1 MTILEAI
8 VLGVLQGITEFLP
21 VSSSGHLVLMQHFL
35 GIKESQVFFDVM
47 LHFGTLGAVII
58 VYYQIIGSL
67 MRTGFSTLF
76 QADFYRHARLTISNT
91 PDLKLIWF
99 LLLGSIP
106 TGLIA
111 LLFKDSLEAIFGK
124 PMVVAGMLI
133 ITGLILQLSRLGQRQ
148 RQRQT
153 ETPLRAWHTPLVGVV
168 QGLAIIPGISRSG
181 STISIS
187 LLLGLSPQ
195 VAAQYSFL
203 LSIPAILG
211 AVSPQTQRY
220 RGNYN
225 CPSRYRRWN
234 IDFIHYRLYRVALS
248 ARYAQSRKI
257 FYLLLLLLCLG
268 DSRSDVNL
276 ARGVI

>member
-1 MTILEAI
+1 MTILEVI
-8 VLGVLQGITEFLP
+8 VLGILQGLTEFLP

-58 VYYQIIGSL
+58 VYHQLIGAL
-67 MRTGFSTLF
+67 VRTSFLALVQG
-76 QADFYRHARLTISNT
+76 DFYQHPLSTIGKT
-91 PDLKLIWF
+91 PHLRLIWF

-111 LLFKDSLEAIFGK
+111 VLFKDLLEAIFGK
-124 PMVVAGMLI
+124 PIVVACMLI
-133 ITGLILQLSRLGQRQ
+133 ITGIILQLSRLGQKRP
-148 RQRQT
+148 RA
-153 ETPLRAWHTPLVGVV
+153 EAPLRAWHTPLIGIA
-168 QGLAIIPGISRSG
+168 QGLAITPGISRSG

-211 AVSPQTQRY
+211 AVTIKLKDVGEITIAPAVIVAGTLTS
-220 RGNYN
+220 
-225 CPSRYRRWN
+225 
-234 IDFIHYRLYRVALS
+234 FIVGYIAL
-248 ARYAQSRKI
+248 R
-257 FYLLLLLLCLG
+257 LLLAMLNRGKFSIFAYYCFALG
-268 DSRSDVNL
+268 IVAAMSISL
-276 ARGVI
+276 GA

>member
-21 VSSSGHLVLMQHFL
+21 VSSSGHLVLVQHFL

-58 VYYQIIGSL
+58 VYYQLIGSL
-67 MRTGFSTLF
+67 VRTGFATLF
-76 QADFYRHARLTISNT
+76 QADFYRHPRLTISNS
-91 PDLKLIWF
+91 PNLRSIWF

-111 LLFKDSLEAIFGK
+111 LLFEDSFEAIFGK

-133 ITGLILQLSRLGQRQ
+133 ITGLILQLSRLGQR
-148 RQRQT
+148 RRQT
-153 ETPLRAWHTPLVGVV
+153 ETPLRAWHTPLVGIV

-195 VAAQYSFL
+195 IAAQYSFL

-211 AVSPQTQRY
+211 AVILKLKDAGEITIAPTVIVAGILTSFIVGYIALRFLLAMLN
-220 RGNYN
+220 RGKFSIFSYY
-225 CPSRYRRWN
+225 CFALG
-234 IDFIHYRLYRVALS
+234 IVAAVSIWLE
-248 ARYAQSRKI
+248 A
-257 FYLLLLLLCLG
+257 
-268 DSRSDVNL
+268 
-276 ARGVI
+276 

>member
-8 VLGVLQGITEFLP
+8 VLGILQGITEFLP

-58 VYYQIIGSL
+58 VYYELIRSL
-67 MRTGFSTLF
+67 MRTGFATLF
-76 QADFYRHARLTISNT
+76 QADFYRHPRLTISNST
-91 PDLKLIWF
+91 DLRLIWF

-133 ITGLILQLSRLGQRQ
+133 ITGLILQLSSLGQR
-148 RQRQT
+148 RRQT
-153 ETPLRAWHTPLVGVV
+153 ETPLRVWHTPLVGIV

-211 AVSPQTQRY
+211 AVILKLKDVGEITIAPAVIIAGTLTSFVVGYIALRFLLALLN
-220 RGNYN
+220 RGKFSIFSYY
-225 CPSRYRRWN
+225 CFALG
-234 IDFIHYRLYRVALS
+234 IVAAVSIWL
-248 ARYAQSRKI
+248 
-257 FYLLLLLLCLG
+257 
-268 DSRSDVNL
+268 
-276 ARGVI
+276 RG

>member
-35 GIKESQVFFDVM
+35 GIKESKVFFEVM

-58 VYYQIIGSL
+58 IYYRLIGSL
-67 MRTGFSTLF
+67 VRTGFSTLF
-76 QADFYRHARLTISNT
+76 QAAFYRQPQLTVSNT
-91 PDLKLIWF
+91 PDLRLIWF
-99 LLLGSIP
+99 LLLGSVP

-133 ITGLILQLSRLGQRQ
+133 ITGLILQLSRVGQR
-148 RQRQT
+148 RRET
-153 ETPLRAWHTPLVGVV
+153 ETSLRVWHTPLIGIA

-211 AVSPQTQRY
+211 AVILKLRDIGEITIAPTVLVAGTLTSFIVGYIALRFLLAMLN
-220 RGNYN
+220 RGKFSVFSYY
-225 CPSRYRRWN
+225 CFALG
-234 IDFIHYRLYRVALS
+234 IVAAVS
-248 ARYAQSRKI
+248 IWQGA
-257 FYLLLLLLCLG
+257 
-268 DSRSDVNL
+268 
-276 ARGVI
+276 

>member
-58 VYYQIIGSL
+58 VYYQSIGSL

-76 QADFYRHARLTISNT
+76 QADFYRRPRLRIAST
-91 PDLKLIWF
+91 PDLRLIWF

-111 LLFKDSLEAIFGK
+111 LFFKDSLEAIFGK

-133 ITGLILQLSRLGQRQ
+133 ITGLILQLSCLGQR
-148 RQRQT
+148 RRQT
-153 ETPLRAWHTPLVGVV
+153 ETPLRAWHTPLVGIV

-211 AVSPQTQRY
+211 AVVLKLRDIGEITIAPTVIIAGTLASFIVGYIALRALIAILN
-220 RGNYN
+220 RGRFSVFSYY
-225 CPSRYRRWN
+225 C
-234 IDFIHYRLYRVALS
+234 FALGIIAAVS
-248 ARYAQSRKI
+248 I
-257 FYLLLLLLCLG
+257 W
-268 DSRSDVNL
+268 
-276 ARGVI
+276 RGA

>member
-8 VLGVLQGITEFLP
+8 VLGILQGITEFLP

-35 GIKESQVFFDVM
+35 GIEESQIFFDVM
-47 LHFGTLGAVII
+47 VHFGTLGAVII
-58 VYYQIIGSL
+58 AYYQSISSL
-67 MRTGFSTLF
+67 VRIGFSTLF
-76 QADFYRHARLTISNT
+76 QADFYRHPRLTISDT
-91 PDLKLIWF
+91 PDLRLIWF

-111 LLFKDSLEAIFGK
+111 LLFKDSLESIFDK
-124 PMVVAGMLI
+124 PMVAAGMLI
-133 ITGLILQLSRLGQRQ
+133 ITGLILQLSRLGKKWQ
-148 RQRQT
+148 QT
-153 ETPLRAWHTPLVGVV
+153 ETPLRAWHTPLVGIV

-211 AVSPQTQRY
+211 AVILKLKDVGEVTITPAVIVAGTLTSFIVGYIALRFLLAMLN
-220 RGNYN
+220 RGKFSIFSYY
-225 CPSRYRRWN
+225 CFALG
-234 IDFIHYRLYRVALS
+234 IVAAVS
-248 ARYAQSRKI
+248 IWQGA
-257 FYLLLLLLCLG
+257 
-268 DSRSDVNL
+268 
-276 ARGVI
+276 

>member
-35 GIKESQVFFDVM
+35 GIKESKVFFEVM

-58 VYYQIIGSL
+58 VYYQLIGSL
-67 MRTGFSTLF
+67 VQTGVSTLF
-76 QADFYRHARLTISNT
+76 QADFYRQPRLTIANT
-91 PDLKLIWF
+91 PDLRLIWF

-133 ITGLILQLSRLGQRQ
+133 ITGLILQLSRVGQKWQ
-148 RQRQT
+148 ET
-153 ETPLRAWHTPLVGVV
+153 GTPLRVWHTPLIGIA

-211 AVSPQTQRY
+211 AVILKLRDIGEITIAPTVIVAGTLTSFIIGYIALRFLLAMLS
-220 RGNYN
+220 RGKFSVFSYY
-225 CPSRYRRWN
+225 CFALG
-234 IDFIHYRLYRVALS
+234 IVAVVS
-248 ARYAQSRKI
+248 I
-257 FYLLLLLLCLG
+257 W
-268 DSRSDVNL
+268 
-276 ARGVI
+276 RGA

>member
-8 VLGVLQGITEFLP
+8 VLGILQGLTEFLP

-35 GIKESQVFFDVM
+35 GITESQVFFDVI

-58 VYYQIIGSL
+58 VYHQLIRAL
-67 MRTGFSTLF
+67 VRTSFLALV
-76 QADFYRHARLTISNT
+76 QADFYRHPRLTITNT
-91 PDLKLIWF
+91 PDLRLIWF

-111 LLFKDSLEAIFGK
+111 VLFKNPLEAIFGK
-124 PMVVAGMLI
+124 PIVVAFMLI
-133 ITGLILQLSRLGQRQ
+133 ITGLILQLSRFGQKWSR
-148 RQRQT
+148 T
-153 ETPLRAWHTPLVGVV
+153 ETPLRAWHTPLIGIA
-168 QGLAIIPGISRSG
+168 QGLAITPGISRSG

-211 AVSPQTQRY
+211 AVILKLKDVGEITIAPAVIVAGTLTS
-220 RGNYN
+220 
-225 CPSRYRRWN
+225 
-234 IDFIHYRLYRVALS
+234 FIVGYLAL
-248 ARYAQSRKI
+248 R
-257 FYLLLLLLCLG
+257 LLLAMLNRGKFSVFSSYCFALG
-268 DSRSDVNL
+268 IVAAISISL
-276 ARGVI
+276 GA

>member
-8 VLGVLQGITEFLP
+8 VLGILQGITEFLP

-58 VYYQIIGSL
+58 VYYELIRSL
-67 MRTGFSTLF
+67 MRTGFATLF
-76 QADFYRHARLTISNT
+76 QADFYRHPRLTISNST
-91 PDLKLIWF
+91 DLRLIWF

-133 ITGLILQLSRLGQRQ
+133 ITGLILQLSSLGQR
-148 RQRQT
+148 RRQT
-153 ETPLRAWHTPLVGVV
+153 ETPLRVWHTPLVGIV

-211 AVSPQTQRY
+211 AVILKLKDVGEITIAPAVIIAGTLTSFVVGYIALRFLLALLN
-220 RGNYN
+220 RGKFSIFSYY
-225 CPSRYRRWN
+225 CFALG
-234 IDFIHYRLYRVALS
+234 IVAAVS
-248 ARYAQSRKI
+248 I
-257 FYLLLLLLCLG
+257 WLG
-268 DSRSDVNL
+268 
-276 ARGVI
+276 A

>member
-47 LHFGTLGAVII
+47 LHLGTLGAVII
-58 VYYQIIGSL
+58 VYYQLIGSL
-67 MRTGFSTLF
+67 VRTGCSTLF
-76 QADFYRHARLTISNT
+76 QTDFYRHPRLTISNT
-91 PDLKLIWF
+91 SDLRLIWF

-124 PMVVAGMLI
+124 PMIVAGMLI
-133 ITGLILQLSRLGQRQ
+133 ITGLILQLSRLGQR
-148 RQRQT
+148 RRQT
-153 ETPLRAWHTPLVGVV
+153 ETSLRAWHTPLVGIV

-211 AVSPQTQRY
+211 AVVLKFKDVGEITIAPTVIVAGTLTSFIVGYIALRFLLAILN
-220 RGNYN
+220 RGKVSIFSYY
-225 CPSRYRRWN
+225 CFALG
-234 IDFIHYRLYRVALS
+234 IVAAVSIWLK
-248 ARYAQSRKI
+248 A
-257 FYLLLLLLCLG
+257 
-268 DSRSDVNL
+268 
-276 ARGVI
+276 

>member
-1 MTILEAI
+1 MTIFEAI

-58 VYYQIIGSL
+58 VYYQLIGSL
-67 MRTGFSTLF
+67 MRTGFATLF
-76 QADFYRHARLTISNT
+76 QADFYRHPRLTISNS
-91 PDLKLIWF
+91 PDLRLIWF

-133 ITGLILQLSRLGQRQ
+133 ITGLILQLSRLGQR
-148 RQRQT
+148 RRQT
-153 ETPLRAWHTPLVGVV
+153 ETPLRAWHTPLVGIV

-211 AVSPQTQRY
+211 AVILKLKDVEKITIAPTVIVAGILTSFIVGYIALRFLLAMLN
-220 RGNYN
+220 RGKFSIFSYY
-225 CPSRYRRWN
+225 CFALG
-234 IDFIHYRLYRVALS
+234 IVAAMS
-248 ARYAQSRKI
+248 I
-257 FYLLLLLLCLG
+257 WLG
-268 DSRSDVNL
+268 
-276 ARGVI
+276 A

>member
-35 GIKESQVFFDVM
+35 GIKESKVFFEVM

-58 VYYQIIGSL
+58 VYYQLIGSL
-67 MRTGFSTLF
+67 VRTGFSTLF
-76 QADFYRHARLTISNT
+76 QAAFYRHPRLIIANT
-91 PDLKLIWF
+91 PDLRLIWF
-99 LLLGSIP
+99 LLFGSIP

-133 ITGLILQLSRLGQRQ
+133 ITGLILQLSRVGQR
-148 RQRQT
+148 RRET
-153 ETPLRAWHTPLVGVV
+153 ETPLRVWHTPLIGIA

-187 LLLGLSPQ
+187 LMLGLSPP

-211 AVSPQTQRY
+211 AVVLKLKDVGDITIAPAVIVAGTLTS
-220 RGNYN
+220 
-225 CPSRYRRWN
+225 
-234 IDFIHYRLYRVALS
+234 FIVGYVALRFLLTMLNRGKFS
-248 ARYAQSRKI
+248 I
-257 FYLLLLLLCLG
+257 FSHYCFALG
-268 DSRSDVNL
+268 IAAAVSIWQ
-276 ARGVI
+276 GT

>member
-35 GIKESQVFFDVM
+35 GIKESQIFFDVM

-58 VYYQIIGSL
+58 VYHQLIGDL
-67 MRTGFSTLF
+67 VRTGFSTLL
-76 QADFYRHARLTISNT
+76 QADFYRHPGLTIGNT
-91 PDLKLIWF
+91 PSLKLIWF
-99 LLLGSIP
+99 LLIGSIP

-111 LLFKDSLEAIFGK
+111 LLFKESLESIFGK

-133 ITGLILQLSRLGQRQ
+133 ITGLILQLSRLGQRR
-148 RQRQT
+148 RQA
-153 ETPLRAWHTPLVGVV
+153 ETPLRAWHTPLVGIV

-187 LLLGLSPQ
+187 LMLGLSPQ

-211 AVSPQTQRY
+211 AVVLKLKDVGDITIAPAVIVAGTLTSFIVGYIALRFLLAMLN
-220 RGNYN
+220 RGKFSIFSYY
-225 CPSRYRRWN
+225 CFALG
-234 IDFIHYRLYRVALS
+234 IVAAVSIWLR
-248 ARYAQSRKI
+248 A
-257 FYLLLLLLCLG
+257 
-268 DSRSDVNL
+268 
-276 ARGVI
+276 

>member
-47 LHFGTLGAVII
+47 LHLGTLGAVVI
-58 VYYQIIGSL
+58 VYYQLIGAL
-67 MRTGFSTLF
+67 VRTGCSTFF
-76 QADFYRHARLTISNT
+76 QADFYRHPRLTISNT
-91 PDLKLIWF
+91 PDLRLIWF

-124 PMVVAGMLI
+124 PMIVAGMLI
-133 ITGLILQLSRLGQRQ
+133 ITGLILQLSRLGHR
-148 RQRQT
+148 RRQT
-153 ETPLRAWHTPLVGVV
+153 ETPLRAWHTPLVGIV

-211 AVSPQTQRY
+211 AVILKLRDIEEITVAPAVIVAGTLTA
-220 RGNYN
+220 
-225 CPSRYRRWN
+225 
-234 IDFIHYRLYRVALS
+234 FIVGYVAL
-248 ARYAQSRKI
+248 R
-257 FYLLLLLLCLG
+257 FLLAILNRGKFSVFSYYCFALG
-268 DSRSDVNL
+268 IAAAVSIRL
-276 ARGVI
+276 GA

>member
-35 GIKESQVFFDVM
+35 GIKESKVFFEVM

-58 VYYQIIGSL
+58 VYYRLIGSL
-67 MRTGFSTLF
+67 VRTGFSTLF
-76 QADFYRHARLTISNT
+76 QAAFYRQPQLTVSNT
-91 PDLKLIWF
+91 PDLRLIWF
-99 LLLGSIP
+99 LLLGSVP

-133 ITGLILQLSRLGQRQ
+133 ITGLILQLSRVGQR
-148 RQRQT
+148 RRET
-153 ETPLRAWHTPLVGVV
+153 ATPLRVWHTPLIGIA

-211 AVSPQTQRY
+211 AVILKLRDIGEITIAPTVLVAGTLTSFIVGYIALRFLLAMLN
-220 RGNYN
+220 RGKFSVFSYY
-225 CPSRYRRWN
+225 CFALG
-234 IDFIHYRLYRVALS
+234 IVAAVS
-248 ARYAQSRKI
+248 IWQGA
-257 FYLLLLLLCLG
+257 
-268 DSRSDVNL
+268 
-276 ARGVI
+276 

>member
-21 VSSSGHLVLMQHFL
+21 VSSSGHLVLVQHFL

-58 VYYQIIGSL
+58 VYYQLIGSL
-67 MRTGFSTLF
+67 VRTGFATLF
-76 QADFYRHARLTISNT
+76 QADFYRHPRLTISNS
-91 PDLKLIWF
+91 PNLRLIWF

-111 LLFKDSLEAIFGK
+111 LLFKDSFEAIFGK

-133 ITGLILQLSRLGQRQ
+133 ITGLILQLSRLGQR
-148 RQRQT
+148 RRQT
-153 ETPLRAWHTPLVGVV
+153 ETPLRAWHTPLVGIV

-211 AVSPQTQRY
+211 AVILKFKDVGEITIAPTVIVAGILTSFIVGYIALRFLLAMLN
-220 RGNYN
+220 RGKFSIFSYY
-225 CPSRYRRWN
+225 CFALG
-234 IDFIHYRLYRVALS
+234 IVAAVS
-248 ARYAQSRKI
+248 I
-257 FYLLLLLLCLG
+257 WLG
-268 DSRSDVNL
+268 
-276 ARGVI
+276 A

>member
-8 VLGVLQGITEFLP
+8 ALGVLQGITEFLP

-35 GIKESQVFFDVM
+35 GIKESQVFFEVM

-58 VYYQIIGSL
+58 VYYQLIGSL
-67 MRTGFSTLF
+67 VRTGFSTLF
-76 QADFYRHARLTISNT
+76 QAAFYRQPRLTIANT
-91 PDLKLIWF
+91 PDLRLIWF

-133 ITGLILQLSRLGQRQ
+133 ITGLILQLSRTGQR
-148 RQRQT
+148 RRET
-153 ETPLRAWHTPLVGVV
+153 ETPLRVWHTPLIGIV

-203 LSIPAILG
+203 LSVPAILG
-211 AVSPQTQRY
+211 AVILKLRDIGEITIAPTVIVAGTLTSFIVGYIALRFLLAMLN
-220 RGNYN
+220 RGRFSIFSYY
-225 CPSRYRRWN
+225 C
-234 IDFIHYRLYRVALS
+234 FALGIIAAVS
-248 ARYAQSRKI
+248 I
-257 FYLLLLLLCLG
+257 W
-268 DSRSDVNL
+268 
-276 ARGVI
+276 RGA

>member
-35 GIKESQVFFDVM
+35 GIKESQIFFDVM

-58 VYYQIIGSL
+58 VYYQVIGSL
-67 MRTGFSTLF
+67 VRTGFSTLF
-76 QADFYRHARLTISNT
+76 QAGFYRHPRLTISNT
-91 PDLKLIWF
+91 LDLRLIWF

-133 ITGLILQLSRLGQRQ
+133 ITGLILQLSRLGQWR
-148 RQRQT
+148 RQT
-153 ETPLRAWHTPLVGVV
+153 ETPLRAWHTPLVGIV

-187 LLLGLSPQ
+187 LLFGLSPQ

-203 LSIPAILG
+203 LSILAILG
-211 AVSPQTQRY
+211 AVVLKLKDVGEITIAPAVIVAGTLTSFIVGYIALRFLLAMLN
-220 RGNYN
+220 RGKFSIFSYY
-225 CPSRYRRWN
+225 CFALG
-234 IDFIHYRLYRVALS
+234 IVAAVS
-248 ARYAQSRKI
+248 IWQGA
-257 FYLLLLLLCLG
+257 
-268 DSRSDVNL
+268 
-276 ARGVI
+276 

>member
-8 VLGVLQGITEFLP
+8 VLGILQGLTEFLP

-58 VYYQIIGSL
+58 VYYQLVGAL
-67 MRTGFSTLF
+67 VRTSFSTLV
-76 QADFYRHARLTISNT
+76 QGDFYRQPLRTIRESSH
-91 PDLKLIWF
+91 LKLIWF

-111 LLFKDSLEAIFGK
+111 VLFKDSLEAIFGK
-124 PMVVAGMLI
+124 PIVVACMLI
-133 ITGLILQLSRLGQRQ
+133 ITGLILQLSRLGQKRP
-148 RQRQT
+148 RA
-153 ETPLRAWHTPLVGVV
+153 ETPLRAWHTPLIGIA
-168 QGLAIIPGISRSG
+168 QGLAITPGISRSG

-211 AVSPQTQRY
+211 AVVIKLKDVGEITIAPAVIVAGILTS
-220 RGNYN
+220 
-225 CPSRYRRWN
+225 
-234 IDFIHYRLYRVALS
+234 FIVGYIAL
-248 ARYAQSRKI
+248 R
-257 FYLLLLLLCLG
+257 LLLAMLNRGKFSIFSYYCFALG
-268 DSRSDVNL
+268 IVAAVSISL
-276 ARGVI
+276 GA

>member
-8 VLGVLQGITEFLP
+8 VLGILQGITEFLP

-35 GIKESQVFFDVM
+35 GIKESQIFFDVM

-58 VYYQIIGSL
+58 VYYRLIGSL
-67 MRTGFSTLF
+67 IRTGFFALF
-76 QADFYRHARLTISNT
+76 QADFYRHPRRTISNT
-91 PDLKLIWF
+91 SDLRMLWY

-111 LLFKDSLEAIFGK
+111 VLFKNSLETIFGK
-124 PMVVAGMLI
+124 PMVVAAMLI
-133 ITGLILQLSRLGQRQ
+133 VTGLILQLSRLEHRRLQA
-148 RQRQT
+148 
-153 ETPLRAWHTPLVGVV
+153 ETRLQAWHSPLIGIV

-195 VAAQYSFL
+195 AAAQYSFL

-211 AVSPQTQRY
+211 AVILKLKDVGEITIAPTVIVAGTLTSSVVGYIALRFLLAILN
-220 RGNYN
+220 RGKFSVFSYY
-225 CPSRYRRWN
+225 C
-234 IDFIHYRLYRVALS
+234 FALGIIAAVS
-248 ARYAQSRKI
+248 I
-257 FYLLLLLLCLG
+257 WLG
-268 DSRSDVNL
+268 
-276 ARGVI
+276 A

>member
-58 VYYQIIGSL
+58 VYYELIRSL
-67 MRTGFSTLF
+67 MRTGFATLF
-76 QADFYRHARLTISNT
+76 QADFYRHPRLTISNST
-91 PDLKLIWF
+91 DLRLIWF

-133 ITGLILQLSRLGQRQ
+133 ITGLILQLSSLGQR
-148 RQRQT
+148 RRQT
-153 ETPLRAWHTPLVGVV
+153 ETPLRVWHTPLVGIV

-211 AVSPQTQRY
+211 AVILKLKDVGEITIAPAVIIAGTLTSFVVGYIALRFLLALLN
-220 RGNYN
+220 RGKFSIFSYY
-225 CPSRYRRWN
+225 CFALG
-234 IDFIHYRLYRVALS
+234 IVAAVS
-248 ARYAQSRKI
+248 I
-257 FYLLLLLLCLG
+257 WLG
-268 DSRSDVNL
+268 
-276 ARGVI
+276 A

>member
-8 VLGVLQGITEFLP
+8 VLGVLQGITEFIP

-58 VYYQIIGSL
+58 VYYQLIRSL
-67 MRTGFSTLF
+67 VRTGFSTLF
-76 QADFYRHARLTISNT
+76 QADFYRHPRLTISNT
-91 PDLKLIWF
+91 PDLRLICF

-111 LLFKDSLEAIFGK
+111 LLFKDSLEAIFSK

-133 ITGLILQLSRLGQRQ
+133 ITGLILQLSRLGQR
-148 RQRQT
+148 RGGA
-153 ETPLRAWHTPLVGVV
+153 ETPLQAWHTPLIGII

-211 AVSPQTQRY
+211 AVVLKLKDVGEITIDPAVIVAGTLTSFIVGYIALRFLLAMLN
-220 RGNYN
+220 RGKFSVFSYY
-225 CPSRYRRWN
+225 CFALG
-234 IDFIHYRLYRVALS
+234 IVAAVS
-248 ARYAQSRKI
+248 IWQ
-257 FYLLLLLLCLG
+257 G
-268 DSRSDVNL
+268 T
-276 ARGVI
+276 

>member
-8 VLGVLQGITEFLP
+8 VLGVLQGLTEFLP

-58 VYYQIIGSL
+58 VYYQLIRSL
-67 MRTGFSTLF
+67 VRTGFSALF
-76 QADFYRHARLTISNT
+76 QADFYRHPRLTISNT
-91 PDLKLIWF
+91 PHLRLIWL

-111 LLFKDSLEAIFGK
+111 VLFKDSLEAIFGK
-124 PMVVAGMLI
+124 PIVVAAMLVV
-133 ITGLILQLSRLGQRQ
+133 TGLILQLSRFGQKQ
-148 RQRQT
+148 V
-153 ETPLRAWHTPLVGVV
+153 EAEASVRAWHTPLIGIA
-168 QGLAIIPGISRSG
+168 QGLAITPGISRSG
-181 STISIS
+181 STISIA

-211 AVSPQTQRY
+211 AVVLKLKDVRELTIAPTVIIAGTLTSFIVGYIALRALLAILN
-220 RGNYN
+220 RGKFSIFSYY
-225 CPSRYRRWN
+225 CFVLA
-234 IDFIHYRLYRVALS
+234 IVAGVS
-248 ARYAQSRKI
+248 I
-257 FYLLLLLLCLG
+257 WLG
-268 DSRSDVNL
+268 
-276 ARGVI
+276 A